1 MKRDFTLIAGLF
13 LVGLIIFF
21 FLLSFSSISD
31 KAQVMDLQNTFSGPS
46 KEHIFGTDQFGRDIF
61 SRIVLST
68 RYVLI
73 VSLGAVSLGALAGI
87 ILGSIAGMGPSFLSG
102 LILRFTEGM
111 LAFPGILLAL
121 MLVFVLGKG
130 IRNSV
135 IAIAIFMVPVFC
147 KTTYAMILEQKNLL
161 YIKAARSYNMGGIQ
175 IVIHQMLPTMMPKL
189 LTQFT
194 SSMSRAILTEGSL
207 SFLGLGI
214 QPPAASLGLMLSEA
228 KQHYLAH
235 PYLGIPAGLI
245 LMMAVL
251 GFSLLGD
258 YFNDLWIGAVSE
270 ED

>member
-1 MKRDFTLIAGLF
+1 
-13 LVGLIIFF
+13 
-21 FLLSFSSISD
+21 
-31 KAQVMDLQNTFSGPS
+31 
-46 KEHIFGTDQFGRDIF
+46 
-61 SRIVLST
+61 
-68 RYVLI
+68 
-73 VSLGAVSLGALAGI
+73 
-87 ILGSIAGMGPSFLSG
+87 
-102 LILRFTEGM
+102 
-111 LAFPGILLAL
+111 
-121 MLVFVLGKG
+121 
-130 IRNSV
+130 
-135 IAIAIFMVPVFC
+135 
-147 KTTYAMILEQKNLL
+147 MILEQKNLL